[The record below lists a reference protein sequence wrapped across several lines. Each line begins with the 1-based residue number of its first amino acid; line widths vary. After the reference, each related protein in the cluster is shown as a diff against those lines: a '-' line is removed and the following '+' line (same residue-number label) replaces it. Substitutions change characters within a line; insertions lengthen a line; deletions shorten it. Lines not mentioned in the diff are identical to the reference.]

1 MILFIVLQLLIL
13 LFAITIHE
21 YAHGWTAERH
31 GDPTARLSGRL
42 TLNPIVHIDPV
53 GTIIFPLL
61 LVMFGIPPVGWAKP
75 VPVNFRNLRNPKQD
89 MIWVGLAGPAAN
101 LLLAIPFA
109 VLLRAGLGEIGSL
122 SGGGKEI
129 IGFLLGF
136 GVLINLL
143 LAVFNLIPIPPLDG
157 SRVLTGLLPPQL
169 SYSYSKL
176 ERFGFIIILA
186 IIIFFREGFFFLLI
200 RYPVGF
206 LGKLYIG
213 PELWE
218 RFLFL
223 LFRY

>member
-1 MILFIVLQLLIL
+1 MFSVS
-13 LFAITIHE
+13 FHE
-21 YAHGWTAERH
+21 CAHGWTAERH
-31 GDPTARLSGRL
+31 GDPTARLAGRL

-53 GTIIFPLL
+53 GTIIFPIL

-75 VPVNFRNLRNPKQD
+75 VPVDFRNLHNPKQD
-89 MIWVGLAGPAAN
+89 MIWVGLAGPVAN

-109 VLLRAGLGEIGSL
+109 VLLRAGMGEIGSL
-122 SGGGKEI
+122 PGGEKEI

-143 LAVFNLIPIPPLDG
+143 LAVFNLIPMPPLDG

-169 SYSYSKL
+169 AYSYNKL

-206 LGKLYIG
+206 LGKIYLG

-218 RFLFL
+218 RFLLL
-223 LFRY
+223 LFRH

>member
-1 MILFIVLQLLIL
+1 MIILQLLIL

-21 YAHGWTAERH
+21 YAHGWIAERH

-61 LVMFGIPPVGWAKP
+61 LVMFGVPPVGWAKP
-75 VPVNFRNLRNPKQD
+75 VPVDFRNLRNPKQD

-122 SGGGKEI
+122 PDEKI

-157 SRVLTGLLPPQL
+157 SRVLTGLLPPQMA
-169 SYSYSKL
+169 YSYSKL
-176 ERFGFIIILA
+176 EPFGFIIILA
-186 IIIFFREGFFFLLI
+186 IIFFFREGFFSLLI

-206 LGKLYIG
+206 LGKLYLG
-213 PELWE
+213 PELWR
-218 RFLFL
+218 RFLL
-223 LFRY
+223 LLSRY